1 MPLFGS
7 GHEVVTS
14 TTRPASPAVGQLI
27 YQTDTD
33 EYLKYV
39 SYGGDNRWMQADVKS
54 NRRLN
59 YNGNFSVWQRGG
71 ATITTSGTYL
81 ADRYQT
87 NQVNSTSRSTDVPSN
102 SGFPYSISFG
112 NSSTSYS
119 NVSHKIEASN
129 AARAI
134 GKRITISFWAKN
146 VTGSVPIYVDFVNPT
161 AVDNWNVVNIWDS
174 SIGTVVVPT
183 STWTYYTFTSS
194 VVAPASVA
202 NGLGFFIPR
211 NNGAA
216 TTLVTGIQLEVG
228 TAPSEFEFEPYEDTL
243 RKCQRYYYV
252 VFNGSGG
259 NNPALFRGNS
269 PTIGNTYFFT
279 FSLPVTPR
287 TANFVIAY
295 PQPGNQIHKP
305 NVRWDTANSIG
316 INASPG
322 NDTRFEFTCTPGV
335 DDGSTFYVCYLYGV
349 SIILNGEL

>member
-1 MPLFGS
+1 MPVFGS

-14 TTRPASPAVGQLI
+14 TTRPASPSVGQLI

-39 SYGGDNRWMQADVKS
+39 SYGGANRWMQADVKS

-59 YNGNFSVWQRGG
+59 YNGDFSVWQRGG
-71 ATITTSGTYL
+71 GTITTSGTYL

-161 AVDNWNVVNIWDS
+161 AVDNWNVVNIWES
-174 SIGTVVVPT
+174 TTGVVPT

-202 NGLGFFIPR
+202 NGLGFYIPR

-228 TAPSEFEFEPYEDTL
+228 TAPSEFEFEPYETTL
-243 RKCQRYYYV
+243 SKCQRYYFV
-252 VFNGSGG
+252 VK
-259 NNPALFRGNS
+259 NNASNS
-269 PTIGNTYFFT
+269 PVLYRFNYGGSDNLYHCTIT
-279 FSLPVTPR
+279 LPVTPR
-287 TANFVIAY
+287 ITNGLSFPIFAA
-295 PQPGNQIHKP
+295 GTQIHKP
-305 NVRWDTANSIG
+305 AVRWDTYS
-316 INASPG
+316 SLSYEVLPG
-322 NDTRFEFTCTPGV
+322 NNTQYQLNITPSV
-335 DDGSTFYVCYLYGV
+335 NDGAGFYGIYLYGIG
-349 SIILNGEL
+349 IIYNGEL